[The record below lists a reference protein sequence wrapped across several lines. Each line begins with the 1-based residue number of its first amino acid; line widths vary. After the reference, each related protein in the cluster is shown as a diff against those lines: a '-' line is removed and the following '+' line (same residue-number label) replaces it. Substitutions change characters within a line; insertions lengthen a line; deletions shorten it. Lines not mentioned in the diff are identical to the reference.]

1 VPVETWFRHHDSHDT
16 VLGGDPP
23 QSLQATD
30 CVNLRTIVSSGML
43 IGGLAALA
51 DCHMSGV
58 QDSIDDLRRRKAQAE
73 AGGGQQRIAAQHAR
87 GKMTA
92 RERIEQLVDEG
103 SFVEVDSLVEHR
115 CTDFDMDR
123 NVIPGDGVVCG
134 YGTIEGRTIYCFA
147 QDFTVYGGSL
157 GEMHGLKI
165 CKILDMALK
174 TGAPVIGLNDS
185 GGARIQEG
193 VASLGS
199 YAEIFFR
206 NVRASGVIPQI
217 SVIMGPCA
225 GGAVYSPAI
234 TDFVIMVDKTAHMF
248 ITGPEVIK
256 TVTNEEVSFEDL
268 GGAATHATRS
278 GVTHFTAQDDNDA
291 LELVRNLI
299 SMLPSNNLERAPIKD
314 TTDPTDR
321 ECENL
326 DELVPLD
333 PTLPYDI
340 VDAVEEV
347 LDDGAFLEVQA
358 DYAQNIV
365 IGFGR
370 LGGHTIGIVANQ
382 PKFLAGCLDI
392 DASVKAARFIRFCD
406 AFNIPLLTFVDVP
419 GFLPGASQEWGG
431 IIRHGAKLLYA
442 YAEATVPKLTVITR
456 KAYGGAYDVMSSKHI
471 RGDYN
476 VAWPTARLAVMGAEG
491 AVQIIHRR
499 RIDAAGD
506 PIGER
511 ERLIDDYEETFAN
524 PYRAAALGYLDDVI
538 QPRETRA
545 KLSRALG
552 ALLEKEEIRPARKHG
567 NIPL

>member
-1 VPVETWFRHHDSHDT
+1 
-16 VLGGDPP
+16 
-23 QSLQATD
+23 
-30 CVNLRTIVSSGML
+30 
-43 IGGLAALA
+43 
-51 DCHMSGV
+51 MSGNS
-58 QDSIDDLRRRKAQAE
+58 DKIDELRRRKAKSQS
-73 AGGGQQRIAAQHAR
+73 GGGQKRISAQHAK

-92 RERIEQLVDEG
+92 RERIQELLDED
-103 SFVEVDSLVEHR
+103 SFTEVDALVEHR
-115 CTDFDMDR
+115 CRDFDMDR

-134 YGTIEGRTIYCFA
+134 YGTIDGRLVYCFA

-206 NVRASGVIPQI
+206 NVRSSGVIPQI

-234 TDFVIMVDKTAHMF
+234 TDFVVMVEETSHMF
-248 ITGPEVIK
+248 INGPEVIK
-256 TVTNEEVSFEDL
+256 TVTNEEVGFEDL
-268 GGAATHATRS
+268 GGATTHATKS
-278 GVTHFTAQDDNDA
+278 GVTHFTAKDDHVA
-291 LELVRNLI
+291 LDIVRELVSLI
-299 SMLPSNNLERAPIKD
+299 PSNNLDIAPSIETSDPLERSCD
-314 TTDPTDR
+314 S
-321 ECENL
+321 L
-326 DELVPLD
+326 DSLVPED
-333 PTLPYDI
+333 PSLPYDMGEVI
-340 VDAVEEV
+340 QEV
-347 LDDGAFLEVQA
+347 LDLDSFLEIQDGFA
-358 DYAQNIV
+358 PNII
-365 IGFGR
+365 IGLGR
-370 LGGHTIGIVANQ
+370 LGGQSIGVVANQ
-382 PKFLAGCLDI
+382 PMHLAGCLDI
-392 DASVKAARFIRFCD
+392 DASVKAARFVRFCD

-442 YAEATVPKLTVITR
+442 FAEATVPKMTVITR

-476 VAWPTARLAVMGAEG
+476 IAWPTAELAVMGAKG

-499 RIDAAGD
+499 RIDSSKNPD
-506 PIGER
+506 QER
-511 ERLIDDYEETFAN
+511 QRLVDDYEESFAN
-524 PYRAAALGYLDDVI
+524 PYKAAALGYLDDVI
-538 QPRETRA
+538 VPSETRSA
-545 KLSRALG
+545 LVKALG
-552 ALLEKEEIRPARKHG
+552 AIMEKEEPRPEKKHG

>member
-1 VPVETWFRHHDSHDT
+1 MLDEDSFME
-16 VLGGDPP
+16 
-23 QSLQATD
+23 
-30 CVNLRTIVSSGML
+30 I
-43 IGGLAALA
+43 
-51 DCHMSGV
+51 
-58 QDSIDDLRRRKAQAE
+58 
-73 AGGGQQRIAAQHAR
+73 
-87 GKMTA
+87 
-92 RERIEQLVDEG
+92 
-103 SFVEVDSLVEHR
+103 DSLVEHR
-115 CTDFDMDR
+115 CHDFEMEK
-123 NVIPGDGVVCG
+123 NKIPGDGVVCG
-134 YGTIEGRTIYCFA
+134 HGTINGRLIYCFA

-165 CKILDMALK
+165 CKILDMAIK
-174 TGAPVIGLNDS
+174 TGAPIIGLNDS

-234 TDFVIMVDKTAHMF
+234 TDFVIMVDKTSHMF

-256 TVTNEEVSFEDL
+256 TVSFEDL
-268 GGAATHATRS
+268 GGANTHASKS
-278 GVTHFTAQDDNDA
+278 GVTHFIAEDDKEA
-291 LELVRNLI
+291 LEITKELI
-299 SMLPSNNLERAPIKD
+299 GFMPSNNLEKPPTKG
-314 TTDPTDR
+314 TNDPYDR
-321 ECENL
+321 ICDSL
-326 DELVPLD
+326 DSLIPAD
-333 PTLPYDI
+333 PGQPYDI
-340 VDAVEEV
+340 TDVIEEI
-347 LDDGAFLEVQA
+347 LDDGAFLEIQGDFA
-358 DYAQNIV
+358 PNIV
-365 IGFGR
+365 VGFGR
-370 LGGHTIGIVANQ
+370 LGGHTVGIVGNQ

-392 DASVKAARFIRFCD
+392 NASIKAARFVRFCD
-406 AFNIPLLTFVDVP
+406 SFNISLVTLVDVP

-476 VAWPTARLAVMGAEG
+476 IAWPSAQLAVMGASG
-491 AVQIIHRR
+491 AVQIIHRK
-499 RIDAAGD
+499 RIQTAGN
-506 PIGER
+506 PEQER
-511 ERLIDDYEETFAN
+511 ERLVDDYNETFAN

-538 QPRETRA
+538 QPNETRIVLI
-545 KLSRALG
+545 KALG

>member
-1 VPVETWFRHHDSHDT
+1 
-16 VLGGDPP
+16 
-23 QSLQATD
+23 
-30 CVNLRTIVSSGML
+30 
-43 IGGLAALA
+43 
-51 DCHMSGV
+51 MSGNS
-58 QDSIDDLRRRKAQAE
+58 DKIDELRRRKAKSQS
-73 AGGGQQRIAAQHAR
+73 GGGQKRISAQHAK

-92 RERIEQLVDEG
+92 RERIQELLDED
-103 SFVEVDSLVEHR
+103 SFTEVDALVEHR
-115 CTDFDMDR
+115 CRDFDMDR

-134 YGTIEGRTIYCFA
+134 YGTIDGRLVYCFA

-206 NVRASGVIPQI
+206 NVRSSGVIPQI

-234 TDFVIMVDKTAHMF
+234 TDFVVMVEETSHMF

-256 TVTNEEVSFEDL
+256 TVTNEEVGFEDL
-268 GGAATHATRS
+268 GGATTHATKS
-278 GVTHFTAQDDNDA
+278 GVTHFTAKDDHVA
-291 LELVRNLI
+291 LDIVRELVSLI
-299 SMLPSNNLERAPIKD
+299 PSNNLDIAPSIETSDPLERSCD
-314 TTDPTDR
+314 S
-321 ECENL
+321 L
-326 DELVPLD
+326 DSLVPED
-333 PTLPYDI
+333 PSRPYDMGEVI
-340 VDAVEEV
+340 QEV
-347 LDDGAFLEVQA
+347 LDLDSFLEIQDGFA
-358 DYAQNIV
+358 PNII
-365 IGFGR
+365 IGLGR
-370 LGGHTIGIVANQ
+370 LGGQSIGVVANQ
-382 PKFLAGCLDI
+382 PMYLAGCLDI
-392 DASVKAARFIRFCD
+392 DASVKAARFVRFCD

-442 YAEATVPKLTVITR
+442 FAEATVPKMTVITR

-476 VAWPTARLAVMGAEG
+476 IAWPTAELAVMGAKG

-499 RIDAAGD
+499 RIDSSKNPD
-506 PIGER
+506 QER
-511 ERLIDDYEETFAN
+511 QRLVDDYEESFAN
-524 PYRAAALGYLDDVI
+524 PYKAAALGYLDDVI
-538 QPRETRA
+538 VPSETRSA
-545 KLSRALG
+545 LVKALG
-552 ALLEKEEIRPARKHG
+552 AILEKEEPRPEKKHG